1 MATDR
6 EGESPVFADERQAR
20 IAELV
25 SVRGRARIGELAEQF
40 GVTEP
45 TIRKDLRVLQSRGLL
60 KRTHGGALALQPSVE
75 REFTGRQGTNTA
87 AKEAIA
93 RACVQLVQEG
103 DSVFLDSGTT
113 VSAIAGALARHGG
126 GMRLSTLTTSL
137 GVASTLADVP
147 GIDCVLLGGQ
157 LRRVDGALVGA
168 LALENL
174 QRFTFGL
181 AFIGVSGFSDV
192 GISVGS
198 LAEAAVKAEAIERA
212 RRVVLAL
219 DHTKVGS
226 HRLRADLGARCGRR
240 RRHGQDDAR
249 GRGVVR
255 RLRHRAHHRRHLTHT
270 ADRFKRYIGAIR
282 FRCVSFAL
290 DWCEL
295 AR

>member
-6 EGESPVFADERQAR
+6 DGDSPVFADERQAR

-75 REFTGRQGTNTA
+75 REFAGRQAANTT

-93 RACVQLVQEG
+93 RACVQLVHDG

-113 VSAIAGALARHGG
+113 VSAVAGALATHGG
-126 GMRLSTLTTSL
+126 GLRLSTLTTSL

-174 QRFTFGL
+174 HRFTFGL

-219 DHTKVGS
+219 DHTKVGTTDFARIS
-226 HRLRADLGARCGRR
+226 GLDVVDVVVMDKTTPAVEELCAGYDIELIAAGA
-240 RRHGQDDAR
+240 
-249 GRGVVR
+249 
-255 RLRHRAHHRRHLTHT
+255 
-270 ADRFKRYIGAIR
+270 
-282 FRCVSFAL
+282 
-290 DWCEL
+290 
-295 AR
+295 

>member
-1 MATDR
+1 MERGPGND
-6 EGESPVFADERQAR
+6 SHVFADERQAR

-25 SVRGRARIGELAEQF
+25 SVRGRARIGELSKLF

-45 TIRKDLRVLQSRGLL
+45 TIRKDLKVLHERGLL
-60 KRTHGGALALQPSVE
+60 KRTHGGALAMQPVVE
-75 REFTGRQGTNTA
+75 REFAGRQASNTA

-93 RACVQLVQEG
+93 RRCVGLIQDG

-113 VSAIAGALARHGG
+113 VQAVAGAIAANSNRLT
-126 GMRLSTLTTSL
+126 LSTLTTSV
-137 GVASTLADVP
+137 GVATTLADIP
-147 GIDCVLLGGQ
+147 GVDCVLLGGQ

-181 AFIGVSGFSDV
+181 AFIGVSGFSAV

-219 DHTKVGS
+219 DHTK
-226 HRLRADLGARCGRR
+226 LGAT
-240 RRHGQDDAR
+240 DFAR
-249 GRGVVR
+249 IAGLDVVDVVVMDR
-255 RLRHRAHHRRHLTHT
+255 TTPAVEELCAGYDIELIT
-270 ADRFKRYIGAIR
+270 AGP
-282 FRCVSFAL
+282 
-290 DWCEL
+290 
-295 AR
+295 

>member
-1 MATDR
+1 M
-6 EGESPVFADERQAR
+6 
-20 IAELV
+20 
-25 SVRGRARIGELAEQF
+25 
-40 GVTEP
+40 
-45 TIRKDLRVLQSRGLL
+45 
-60 KRTHGGALALQPSVE
+60 
-75 REFTGRQGTNTA
+75 
-87 AKEAIA
+87 
-93 RACVQLVQEG
+93 
-103 DSVFLDSGTT
+103 FLDSGTT
-113 VSAIAGALARHGG
+113 VTAVAGALAAHGA

-219 DHTKVGS
+219 DHTKVGTTDFARIS
-226 HRLRADLGARCGRR
+226 GLDVIDVVVMDKTTPAVEELCAGYDIELIAAGMSISNVARFCSDHFRLGLTCVMTGVTIAPTRQYPCRANGFSVETRRVAPVSEERCNAKVSPSRAGQPASAHRRPESVPRR
-240 RRHGQDDAR
+240 RR
-249 GRGVVR
+249 
-255 RLRHRAHHRRHLTHT
+255 
-270 ADRFKRYIGAIR
+270 
-282 FRCVSFAL
+282 
-290 DWCEL
+290 
-295 AR
+295 

>member
-1 MATDR
+1 MARDR
-6 EGESPVFADERQAR
+6 DGNSPVFADERQAR

-75 REFTGRQGTNTA
+75 REFTGRETTNTA

-93 RACVQLVQEG
+93 RACVQLVHDG
-103 DSVFLDSGTT
+103 DSLFLDSGTT
-113 VSAIAGALARHGG
+113 VSAIAGALAKHGSG
-126 GMRLSTLTTSL
+126 LRLSTLTTSL
-137 GVASTLADVP
+137 GVASTLADAP

-219 DHTKVGS
+219 DHTKVGTTDFA
-226 HRLRADLGARCGRR
+226 RIAGLDVVDVVVMDKTTAAVEALCAGYDIEIITAGA
-240 RRHGQDDAR
+240 
-249 GRGVVR
+249 
-255 RLRHRAHHRRHLTHT
+255 
-270 ADRFKRYIGAIR
+270 
-282 FRCVSFAL
+282 
-290 DWCEL
+290 
-295 AR
+295 